1 MLGDTDRTPLSLHA
15 LELHTVLSAHGAQ
28 VRTMALAPGQLG
40 GLDGTVPVLGP
51 TPSSLASRLQLG
63 REQRWADSV
72 VCFGF
77 AAARSHVRSP
87 GHRRVASIAVCE
99 SAPVGRRDARA
110 LARVDLV
117 AHIGCGAPVEG
128 AVEAFTGTDAASA
141 PALSGA
147 EVAQMW
153 GDLLAEARS
162 RAG

>member
-1 MLGDTDRTPLSLHA
+1 
-15 LELHTVLSAHGAQ
+15 
-28 VRTMALAPGQLG
+28 MALAPGQLG
-40 GLDGTVPVLGP
+40 GLDGTVPVMGP
-51 TPSSLASRLQLG
+51 TPSSLASLLQLG

-128 AVEAFTGTDAASA
+128 SVEAFTGTDAASA